1 MKTYYILPVVGLL
14 TCIQANEALDIL
26 EGKKNTATVAPA
38 TLSTDDTALIQG
50 ATAPAAKDGKV
61 SKPYVPMVPSAFS
74 QQSKE
79 FFDPIWSRTAIIHD
93 DENPVVQELTLIGLF
108 EAGAA
113 WGDVETTSST
123 GTTTTKTLSDV
134 ELRRAQIGARMK
146 AFYRTEVTG
155 IVETAGPSQ
164 MNGIQTLKARTG
176 FNDNTGVTF
185 GKFRPLST
193 LENGIPDAQLLTTE
207 RAMLSNMLAP
217 ADSLGVMFDAKNGDW
232 QYNLGWFSGDYS
244 DMIPGIKNDGF
255 INAGIAYE
263 TTTKTESGAPLRSRW
278 YINLINNLDREK
290 SEVVPRNNRVNRPTY
305 NQIVSTGISIQ
316 QDRFSFQGDFTM
328 AHGDK
333 SVWGMTLTPSYWI
346 MPGTIQLVGR
356 YHYADSDTADA
367 LYSGYGPGSD
377 PWLDSDSVISGDEFH
392 SFYIGANVHLY
403 ENRMIIFNGL
413 EYTLFKD
420 DLGSGSETKSLL
432 WQSGARLSF

>member
-1 MKTYYILPVVGLL
+1 MKVQYILPLVGFL
-14 TCIQANEALDIL
+14 TSIQANEALDIL
-26 EGKKNTATVAPA
+26 EGKKDAAAGTTATLPA
-38 TLSTDDTALIQG
+38 DDAALITG
-50 ATAPAAKDGKV
+50 ATTPAVDGKV
-61 SKPYVPMVPSAFS
+61 VKPYVPMVPSAFS
-74 QQSKE
+74 QQSKQ
-79 FFDPIWSRTAIIHD
+79 FFDPIWSKSSLIL
-93 DENPVVQELTLIGLF
+93 DEKNSVVQELSIIGLF

-113 WGDVETTSST
+113 WGDIETTSST
-123 GTTTTKTLSDV
+123 GTATTKTISDV
-134 ELRRAQIGARMK
+134 ELRRAQIGARMR

-155 IVETAGPSQ
+155 IVEGAGPSQ

-176 FNDNTGVTF
+176 FNDNTGVTI

-193 LENGIPDAQLLTTE
+193 LENNIPDGQLLTTE
-207 RAMLSNMLAP
+207 RAMLSNMLSP
-217 ADSLGVMFDAKNGDW
+217 ADSLGVMFDAKSGNW

-255 INAGIAYE
+255 INAGLAYE

-278 YINLINNLDREK
+278 YINLINNLDRET
-290 SEVVPRNNRVNRPTY
+290 SEVIPRNNRVDRPTY

-356 YHYADSDTADA
+356 YHYADSDTEDA
-367 LYSGYGPGSD
+367 LYSGYGPGAD

-420 DLGSGSETKSLL
+420 DLDSASETKSLL